1 MRPFIII
8 IYLLVC
14 SRMIAVPL
22 SGTYT
27 IGGLI
32 PDFVSINSAITAL
45 DSNGVN
51 GSVIFNIRD
60 GIYNEGLKI
69 NSIPG
74 ASSINTI
81 TFQSENH
88 DSTLVELNFT
98 TNSTQQNG
106 IFLNKAKYIRF
117 HQISLVQPP
126 STSNSSVIFIN
137 RGNYLSFTNCN
148 VRGNGYST
156 SSQSDYVI
164 RGCCDTGMVIRNC
177 NLSGGFDG
185 VYLSSINANAF
196 NLVVEKNHFFNIS
209 HDILSLNQCYYSE
222 VSNNII
228 DGINSGGGTSRGIIF
243 QNVYQTNVFN
253 NIITIL
259 NAQLNTCGIQI
270 ISSNGTA
277 LNHSKVYNN
286 LISVTINPFNT
297 IVYGVR
303 CNTTSN
309 YDFCNNNI
317 SMYGGSSVNTGF
329 ALDISGTNYGIDSLL
344 ILNNIIARFDN
355 NLTASVIKTALTGPN
370 VRSDYNLI
378 YSAYGLIA
386 PTYSSFSQY
395 QTSTL
400 RDAHSISI
408 DPQFFS
414 TINLQANAWQ
424 LINAGTPMSYIFE
437 DILGDIRNPLHP
449 SIGAYENSMLTRVES
464 KSFTQENS
472 EIICYPNPAISSI
485 NFGHIF
491 SKNII
496 VQNSLGEIVFSKQ
509 NCDDSETIDLSG
521 FVNGLYFM
529 RVVNEKSLKFIK
541 K

>member
-1 MRPFIII
+1 
-8 IYLLVC
+8 
-14 SRMIAVPL
+14 
-22 SGTYT
+22 
-27 IGGLI
+27 
-32 PDFVSINSAITAL
+32 
-45 DSNGVN
+45 
-51 GSVIFNIRD
+51 
-60 GIYNEGLKI
+60 
-69 NSIPG
+69 
-74 ASSINTI
+74 
-81 TFQSENH
+81 
-88 DSTLVELNFT
+88 
-98 TNSTQQNG
+98 
-106 IFLNKAKYIRF
+106 
-117 HQISLVQPP
+117 
-126 STSNSSVIFIN
+126 
-137 RGNYLSFTNCN
+137 
-148 VRGNGYST
+148 
-156 SSQSDYVI
+156 
-164 RGCCDTGMVIRNC
+164 
-177 NLSGGFDG
+177 
-185 VYLSSINANAF
+185 
-196 NLVVEKNHFFNIS
+196 
-209 HDILSLNQCYYSE
+209 
-222 VSNNII
+222 
-228 DGINSGGGTSRGIIF
+228 
-243 QNVYQTNVFN
+243 
-253 NIITIL
+253 
-259 NAQLNTCGIQI
+259 
-270 ISSNGTA
+270 
-277 LNHSKVYNN
+277 
-286 LISVTINPFNT
+286 
-297 IVYGVR
+297 
-303 CNTTSN
+303 
-309 YDFCNNNI
+309 
-317 SMYGGSSVNTGF
+317 MYGGSSVNTGF

-485 NFGHIF
+485 NFRHIF

-496 VQNSLGEIVFSKQ
+496 VKNSLSEIVFSKQ